1 MCVNTYMRYA
11 VVTTFHPPGLTQ
23 YAQTMIDTFEQ
34 YWPDTVDLY
43 CYAEN
48 CRPTTTKPNVHI
60 VDLHEQCQDLVAFK
74 NKFKDVPWANGM
86 QMKES
91 GWPFETNN
99 FKWDAVRFSN
109 KVFTVIDA
117 CTRLNYDWVIWLDA
131 DSKTHSPVTEEFL
144 QRVCPGNYFVSYLG
158 RRAKY
163 HSECGWVAYNLK
175 HRDCQNF
182 MNSWRNLYVN
192 EGVFDLKEYHD
203 SYVFDVLR
211 EQYQQTKQTQ
221 FFNLSPELP
230 GKGPGHPFIAS
241 VLGTVMDHLKG
252 TRRKELGHSLADDV
266 KVKNQGLNQD
276 INYWK
281 QVTQK

>member
-1 MCVNTYMRYA
+1 MNFTLI
-11 VVTTFHPPGLTQ
+11 TTFHKPGLDQ

-34 YWPDTVDLY
+34 YWPDSVNLV

-48 CRPTTTKPNVHI
+48 CTPKTTKSNVKV
-60 VDLHEQCQDLVAFK
+60 VDLHERSPDLVAFK
-74 NKFKDVPWANGM
+74 NKFKTVPWANGEE
-86 QMKES
+86 MKET
-91 GWPFETNN
+91 GLKFESNN

-117 CTRLNYDWVIWLDA
+117 CQTIDSDWVIWIDA

-144 QRVCPGNYFVSYLG
+144 QQVCPGSHFASYLG

-163 HSECGWVAYNLK
+163 HSECGWVAYNVN
-175 HRDCQNF
+175 HPDCQQF
-182 MNSWRNLYVN
+182 MLDWRDLYVN

-211 EQYQQTKQTQ
+211 KQYQANGTK
-221 FFNLSPELP
+221 FYNLSPELP

-241 VLGTVMDHLKG
+241 PLGTVMDHMKG
-252 TRRKELGHSLADDV
+252 FRRKELGHSFAEDV
-266 KVKNQGLNQD
+266 TVRNQGVNRD
-276 INYWK
+276 IKYWK
-281 QVTQK
+281 RVTKS

>member
-1 MCVNTYMRYA
+1 MCVNTYMKYA
-11 VVTTFHPPGLTQ
+11 VITTFHQPGLTQ

-43 CYAEN
+43 CYAED
-48 CRPTTTKPNVHI
+48 CKPITTKPNVH
-60 VDLHEQCQDLVAFK
+60 VLDLHEQSPDLVQFK
-74 NKFKDVPWANGM
+74 EKYRNVPWANGM
-86 QMKES
+86 EMKET

-117 CTRLNYDWVIWLDA
+117 VRNIPADWVIWLDA

-144 QRVCPGNYFVSYLG
+144 QRVCPANHFVSYLG

-163 HSECGWVAYNLK
+163 HSECGWVAYNVR
-175 HRDCQNF
+175 HRDADQF
-182 MNSWRNLYVN
+182 VTDWRNLYMS
-192 EGVFDLKEYHD
+192 GGLFDLKEYHD

-211 EQYQQTKQTQ
+211 KQYQERGTP
-221 FFNLSPELP
+221 FYNLSPELP

-241 VLGTVMDHLKG
+241 ELGTVMDHMKG
-252 TRRKELGHSLADDV
+252 TKRKELGHSLPDDV
-266 KVKNQGLNQD
+266 VNKNQGLNQD
-276 INYWK
+276 IKYWK
-281 QVTQK
+281 RVTKS